1 MDRIS
6 CAFVLIDSGV
16 RMSTNATPHPLLDIA
31 CTAQA
36 HTHTRLLH
44 FLEDSEISEDV
55 TTTIKDNDLGGKEF
69 LCLNERNWQV
79 LEYS

>member
-1 MDRIS
+1 
-6 CAFVLIDSGV
+6 
-16 RMSTNATPHPLLDIA
+16 MSTNATPHPLLDIA

-55 TTTIKDNDLGGKEF
+55 TTTIKGNDLGRKEF
-69 LCLNERNWQV
+69 LCLNEGEIKELAPKIGARVNI
-79 LEYS
+79 